1 MNPPQKTAQELLNM
15 ASDILVIDDEADIR
29 DLVSGILE
37 DDGHQ
42 VRTARD
48 SDEALE
54 ALRRRSPALVVLD
67 IWLQGSR
74 IDGLDLLAMLKEIDG
89 DLPVVVISGHGTIET
104 AVAAIRKGAYDF
116 VEKPFTA
123 DRLLLVVQR
132 ALEATRL
139 KRENTALK
147 ARSSVSDELIGSSAS
162 MGALRASIDR
172 VAQTNSRVLISGPAG
187 SGKEL
192 IARLLHE
199 RSPRAIGAFVA
210 INAASIAPDRM
221 ESEIFGEEGPDG
233 RPKKIGVFEQAHGGT
248 LFLDEVGDMPPETQS
263 KILRVL
269 VDQRFKRV
277 GGSTDVQ
284 VNVRVVSSSS
294 RDLRGDIEEGR
305 FREDLFHRLNV
316 VPLRAPSLAERRE
329 DIPDLAGYFVGRL
342 AGMSG
347 VPARHIAE
355 DALAAL
361 QAADWPGNVRQL
373 RNVIE
378 RILILATGD
387 AAVPVTVDSLPPEA
401 WPSAG
406 FSKHD
411 GLQEVIG
418 LPLRDARERF
428 EREYLNVQITR
439 FGGNISRTAAFIGME
454 RSALHRKLKSLGVEA
469 PGRNGHETA
478 E

>member
-1 MNPPQKTAQELLNM
+1 M

-37 DDGHQ
+37 DDGHH

-54 ALRRRSPALVVLD
+54 AFRRRTPSMVVLD

-74 IDGLDLLAMLKEIDG
+74 IDGLDLLGVFKEIDPEM
-89 DLPVVVISGHGTIET
+89 PVVVISGHGTIET
-104 AVAAIRKGAYDF
+104 AVAAIRKGAYEF

-132 ALEATRL
+132 ALETSRL
-139 KRENTALK
+139 RRENMALK
-147 ARSSVSDELIGSSAS
+147 ARSTASDDLIGSSPIMA
-162 MGALRASIDR
+162 ALRSSIER

-187 SGKEL
+187 AGKEL

-199 RSPRAIGAFVA
+199 RSTRQVGPFVA
-210 INAASIAPDRM
+210 INAASIAPERM
-221 ESEIFGEEGPDG
+221 ESEIFGEEAPDG

-248 LFLDEVGDMPPETQS
+248 LFLDEVGDMPPETQA

-269 VDQRFKRV
+269 VDQRFRRL

-284 VNVRVVSSSS
+284 VNVRVVSSAS
-294 RDLRGDIEEGR
+294 RDLRGDIESGR

-329 DIPDLAGYFVGRL
+329 DIPELAGYFVGRL
-342 AGMSG
+342 AGMTG
-347 VPARHIAE
+347 VPARQIGE

-387 AAVPVTVDSLPPEA
+387 PNEPVTVDALPPEA

-454 RSALHRKLKSLGVEA
+454 RSALHRKLKSLGVEP
-469 PGRNGHETA
+469 PGRNGHDTSETV
-478 E
+478 EGE

>member
-1 MNPPQKTAQELLNM
+1 M
-15 ASDILVIDDEADIR
+15 ASDILIIDDEADIR
-29 DLVSGILE
+29 ELVSGILQ

-42 VRTARD
+42 VRAARD
-48 SDEALE
+48 GEEALE
-54 ALRRRSPALVVLD
+54 AMRRRRPALVVLD

-74 IDGLDLLAMLKEIDG
+74 IDGLELLSMFKEIDP
-89 DLPVVVISGHGTIET
+89 DMPVIVISGHGTIET
-104 AVAAIRKGAYDF
+104 AVSAIRKGAYDF

-132 ALEATRL
+132 ALETARL
-139 KRENTALK
+139 KRENASLK
-147 ARSSVSDELIGSSAS
+147 QRSSVGDDLIGSSPA
-162 MGALRASIDR
+162 MAQLRSAIDR
-172 VAQTNSRVLISGPAG
+172 VAQTNSRVLIAGPAG

-192 IARLLHE
+192 VARLLHE
-199 RSPRAIGAFVA
+199 RSPRGAGPFVA
-210 INAASIAPDRM
+210 INAASIAPERM

-233 RPKKIGVFEQAHGGT
+233 RPRKIGVFEQAHTGT
-248 LFLDEVGDMPPETQS
+248 LFLDEVGDMPPETQA

-269 VDQRFKRV
+269 VDQRFRRL
-277 GGSTDVQ
+277 GGSLDVQ

-294 RDLRGDIEEGR
+294 RELRGDIEQGR

-316 VPLRAPSLAERRE
+316 VPLRAPSLSERRE
-329 DIPDLAGYFVGRL
+329 DIPELAGYFVARL

-347 VPARHIAE
+347 VSPRIIGE

-387 AAVPVTVDSLPPEA
+387 PLTPVTVDALPPEA

-454 RSALHRKLKSLGVEA
+454 RSALHRKLKSLGVDA
-469 PGRNGHETA
+469 PGRNGVEI

>member
-1 MNPPQKTAQELLNM
+1 MTQ
-15 ASDILVIDDEADIR
+15 DILVVDDEADIR

-48 SDEALE
+48 SDEALN
-54 ALRRRSPALVVLD
+54 AFGKRKPSLIVLD

-74 IDGLDLLAMLKEIDG
+74 MDGLDLLAIFKEMDP
-89 DLPVVVISGHGTIET
+89 DTPVVVISGHGTIET

-123 DRLLLVVQR
+123 DRLLHVVSR
-132 ALEATRL
+132 ALETARL
-139 KRENTALK
+139 KRENSELK
-147 ARSSVSDELIGSSAS
+147 AKSAASDNLIGSSAV
-162 MGALRASIDR
+162 MTALRASIDR
-172 VAQTNSRVLISGPAG
+172 VAQTNSRVLITGPAG
-187 SGKEL
+187 AGKEL

-199 RSPRAIGAFVA
+199 RSPRAGGAFVA
-210 INAASIAPDRM
+210 INAASIAPERM
-221 ESEIFGEEGPDG
+221 ETEIFGEEGPDG
-233 RPKKIGVFEQAHGGT
+233 RPKKIGVFEQAHMGT

-269 VDQRFKRV
+269 VDQRFKRLN
-277 GGSTDVQ
+277 GANDVQ
-284 VNVRVVSSSS
+284 VNVRVVSSTS
-294 RDLRGDIEEGR
+294 RDLTVDISEGR
-305 FREDLFHRLNV
+305 FREDLYHRLNV

-329 DIPDLAGYFVGRL
+329 DIPELAGYFVGRL

-347 VPARHIAE
+347 VPARAIGE
-355 DALAAL
+355 DALATL

-378 RILILATGD
+378 RILILAGGD
-387 AAVPVTVDSLPPEA
+387 PSTPVTVDSLPPEA
-401 WPSAG
+401 WPQAG

-411 GLQEVIG
+411 GLQQVIG

-454 RSALHRKLKSLGVEA
+454 RSALHRKLKSLGVDP
-469 PGRNGHETA
+469 PGRNGADPE
-478 E
+478 

>member
-1 MNPPQKTAQELLNM
+1 M
-15 ASDILVIDDEADIR
+15 ADILIIDDEADIR
-29 DLVSGILE
+29 DLVCGILE

-42 VRTARD
+42 VRAARD
-48 SDEALE
+48 SDEALD
-54 ALRRRSPALVVLD
+54 AMRRRRPSLVVLD

-74 IDGLDLLAMLKEIDG
+74 IDGLELLAMFKEIDP

-104 AVAAIRKGAYDF
+104 AVSAIRKGAYDF
-116 VEKPFTA
+116 IEKPFTA
-123 DRLLLVVQR
+123 DRLILVVQR
-132 ALEATRL
+132 ALEAARL
-139 KRENTALK
+139 KRENTALR
-147 ARSSVSDELIGSSAS
+147 ARAMASDDLIGSSAVI
-162 MGALRASIDR
+162 GALRSAIER

-192 IARLLHE
+192 VARLLHE
-199 RSPRAIGAFVA
+199 RSPRSTGPFVA

-233 RPKKIGVFEQAHGGT
+233 RPRKIGVFEQAHGGT
-248 LFLDEVGDMPPETQS
+248 LFLDEVGDMPIETQS

-269 VDQRFKRV
+269 VEQRFRRLD
-277 GGSTDVQ
+277 GNTDVQ
-284 VNVRVVSSSS
+284 VNVRVVSSTS
-294 RDLRGDIEEGR
+294 RDLRGDIEQQR

-347 VPARHIAE
+347 VPARQIGE

-378 RILILATGD
+378 RILILATGE
-387 AAVPVTVDSLPPEA
+387 VSSPVTVDCLPPDA

-406 FSKHD
+406 AKRD
-411 GLQEVIG
+411 GMQEVIA

-454 RSALHRKLKSLGVEA
+454 RSALHRKLKSLGVDP
-469 PGRNGHETA
+469 PGRNGQEA

>member
-1 MNPPQKTAQELLNM
+1 M

-29 DLVSGILE
+29 ELVSGILE
-37 DDGHQ
+37 DEGHV

-48 SDEALE
+48 GDEALD
-54 ALRRRSPALVVLD
+54 AVRRRRPSLAILD

-74 IDGLDLLAMLKEIDG
+74 IDGLELLSLLKDIDR
-89 DLPVVVISGHGTIET
+89 DMPVIVISGHGTIET

-116 VEKPFTA
+116 IEKPFTA
-123 DRLLLVVQR
+123 ERLLVIVDR
-132 ALEATRL
+132 AVETARL
-139 KRENTALK
+139 RRENANLRARQTASADL
-147 ARSSVSDELIGSSAS
+147 VGSSPVLAQ
-162 MGALRASIDR
+162 LRASIER
-172 VAQTNSRVLISGPAG
+172 VAQTNSRVLITGPAG

-192 IARLLHE
+192 VARLLHE
-199 RSPRAIGAFVA
+199 RSPRGAGPFVV

-233 RPKKIGVFEQAHGGT
+233 RPRKIGVFEQAHTGT
-248 LFLDEVGDMPPETQS
+248 LFLDEVGDMPLETQS

-269 VDQRFKRV
+269 VDQRFQRL
-277 GGSTDVQ
+277 GGSADVQ

-294 RDLRGDIEEGR
+294 RDLRGDIENAR

-316 VPLRAPSLAERRE
+316 VPLRVPSLAERRE
-329 DIPDLAGYFVGRL
+329 DIPELSAYFVARL
-342 AGMSG
+342 ADMSG
-347 VPARHIAE
+347 LAPREIAE
-355 DALAAL
+355 DAMAAL

-378 RILILATGD
+378 RILILAKGEP
-387 AAVPVTVDSLPPEA
+387 AQPVTIDTLPQEA
-401 WPSAG
+401 WPNAG
-406 FSKHD
+406 FSQHS

-418 LPLRDARERF
+418 LSLRDAREKF

-454 RSALHRKLKSLGVEA
+454 RSALHRKLKSLGVDA
-469 PGRNGHETA
+469 PGRLGA
-478 E
+478 EDA

>member
-1 MNPPQKTAQELLNM
+1 MFT
-15 ASDILVIDDEADIR
+15 
-29 DLVSGILE
+29 
-37 DDGHQ
+37 
-42 VRTARD
+42 
-48 SDEALE
+48 
-54 ALRRRSPALVVLD
+54 
-67 IWLQGSR
+67 
-74 IDGLDLLAMLKEIDG
+74 EIDPE
-89 DLPVVVISGHGTIET
+89 LPVIVISGHGTIET
-104 AVAAIRKGAYDF
+104 AVSAIRKGAYDF

-132 ALEATRL
+132 AMETARL
-139 KRENTALK
+139 KRENVALK
-147 ARSSVSDELIGSSAS
+147 ARSAAGDDLIGTSPVMANLRSA
-162 MGALRASIDR
+162 IDR
-172 VAQTNSRVLISGPAG
+172 VAQTNSRVLITGPAG

-192 IARLLHE
+192 VARLLHE
-199 RSPRAIGAFVA
+199 SSARAGAPFIV

-221 ESEIFGEEGPDG
+221 ESEIFGEEGPEG
-233 RPKKIGVFEQAHGGT
+233 RPRKIGVFEQAHSGT
-248 LFLDEVGDMPPETQS
+248 LFLDEVGDMPLETQS

-269 VDQRFKRV
+269 VDQRFHRL
-277 GGSTDVQ
+277 GGATDVQ

-294 RDLRGDIEEGR
+294 RDLRVDIEQGR
-305 FREDLFHRLNV
+305 FRENLFHRLNV

-329 DIPDLAGYFVGRL
+329 DIPELAGYFVGRL

-347 VPARHIAE
+347 VPARQIGE

-387 AAVPVTVDSLPPEA
+387 PSTPVTVDSLPAEA

-406 FSKHD
+406 ISKHD
-411 GLQEVIG
+411 GLQEVIA

-469 PGRNGHETA
+469 PGRNGA
-478 E
+478 EAE

>member
-1 MNPPQKTAQELLNM
+1 MAQ
-15 ASDILVIDDEADIR
+15 DILVIDDEADIR

-37 DDGHQ
+37 DEGAH

-48 SDEALE
+48 SDEAID
-54 ALRRRSPALVVLD
+54 ALRKRTPSLVVLD

-74 IDGLDLLAMLKEIDG
+74 IDGLELLSLFKEIDP

-123 DRLLLVVQR
+123 ERITLVVRR
-132 ALEATRL
+132 ALEAARL
-139 KRENTALK
+139 KRENVELK
-147 ARSSVSDELIGSSAS
+147 ARSVASDELIGSSPA
-162 MGALRASIDR
+162 MATLRNAIDR
-172 VAQTNSRVLISGPAG
+172 VAQTNSRVLVTGPAG

-192 IARLLHE
+192 VARLLHQK
-199 RSPRAIGAFVA
+199 SPRASGAFVA
-210 INAASIAPDRM
+210 INAASIAPERM
-221 ESEIFGEEGPDG
+221 ESELFGEEGADG
-233 RPKKIGVFEQAHGGT
+233 RPRKIGVFEQAHGGT
-248 LFLDEVGDMPPETQS
+248 LFLDEVGDMPLETQS

-269 VDQRFKRV
+269 VDQRFRRL
-277 GGSTDVQ
+277 GGDTDVQ
-284 VNVRVVSSSS
+284 VNVRVVSSAS
-294 RDLRGDIEEGR
+294 RDLADDISQQR
-305 FREDLFHRLNV
+305 FREDLYHRLNV
-316 VPLRAPSLAERRE
+316 VPLRAPGLSERRE
-329 DIPDLAGYFVGRL
+329 DIPELAGYFVGRL

-347 VPARHIAE
+347 VPARQIGE

-387 AAVPVTVDSLPPEA
+387 PNTPVTVDTLPPDA

-406 FSKHD
+406 AAKHD
-411 GLQEVIG
+411 GLQQVIG

-469 PGRNGHETA
+469 PGRLGHDVE
-478 E
+478 

>member
-1 MNPPQKTAQELLNM
+1 M
-15 ASDILVIDDEADIR
+15 ATDILVIDDEADIR

-48 SDEALE
+48 SDEALD
-54 ALRRRSPALVVLD
+54 AFSRRKPSLVVLD

-74 IDGLDLLAMLKEIDG
+74 MDGLDLLSTFKEIDP
-89 DLPVVVISGHGTIET
+89 DLPVLVISGHGTIET

-132 ALEATRL
+132 ALEATHLR
-139 KRENTALK
+139 RENTALR
-147 ARSSVSDELIGSSAS
+147 ARGGFGDDLIGSSAV
-162 MGALRASIDR
+162 MAALRAAIDR
-172 VAQTNSRVLISGPAG
+172 VAQTNSRVLIAGPAG

-192 IARLLHE
+192 VARLLHE
-199 RSPRAIGAFVA
+199 RSGRGGGQFVA
-210 INAASIAPDRM
+210 INAASIAPERM

-248 LFLDEVGDMPPETQS
+248 LFLDEVGDMPLETQS

-269 VDQRFKRV
+269 VEQRFRRL
-277 GGSTDVQ
+277 GGGNDVQ

-294 RDLRGDIEEGR
+294 RELRGDIEEGR

-329 DIPDLAGYFVGRL
+329 DIPELAGYFVGRL

-347 VPARHIAE
+347 VP
-355 DALAAL
+355 
-361 QAADWPGNVRQL
+361 PRQ
-373 RNVIE
+373 
-378 RILILATGD
+378 
-387 AAVPVTVDSLPPEA
+387 
-401 WPSAG
+401 
-406 FSKHD
+406 
-411 GLQEVIG
+411 IG
-418 LPLRDARERF
+418 E
-428 EREYLNVQITR
+428 
-439 FGGNISRTAAFIGME
+439 
-454 RSALHRKLKSLGVEA
+454 
-469 PGRNGHETA
+469 
-478 E
+478 

>member
-1 MNPPQKTAQELLNM
+1 M

-48 SDEALE
+48 SDEALD
-54 ALRRRSPALVVLD
+54 AFSRRKPSLVVLD
-67 IWLQGSR
+67 VWLQGSR
-74 IDGLDLLAMLKEIDG
+74 IDGLDLLATFKEIDPE
-89 DLPVVVISGHGTIET
+89 LPVVMISGHGTIDT
-104 AVAAIRKGAYDF
+104 AVTAIRKGAYDF
-116 VEKPFTA
+116 IEKPFTA
-123 DRLLLVVQR
+123 DRLLLFVTR
-132 ALEATRL
+132 ALEAARL
-139 KRENTALK
+139 KRENTSLR
-147 ARSSVSDELIGSSAS
+147 ARSAFSDDLIGSSAVIA
-162 MGALRASIDR
+162 ALRSSIER
-172 VAQTNSRVLISGPAG
+172 VAQTNSRVLITGPAG

-192 IARLLHE
+192 VARLLHE
-199 RSPRAIGAFVA
+199 RSGRGGGQFVP

-248 LFLDEVGDMPPETQS
+248 LFLDEVGDMPLETQS

-269 VDQRFKRV
+269 VEQRFKRLD
-277 GGSTDVQ
+277 GANDVQ
-284 VNVRVVSSSS
+284 VNVRVVSSTS
-294 RDLRGDIEEGR
+294 RDLRGDIEQGR

-316 VPLRAPSLAERRE
+316 VPLRAPGLSERRE
-329 DIPDLAGYFVGRL
+329 DIPELAGYFVGRL

-347 VPARHIAE
+347 VPPRQIAE
-355 DALAAL
+355 DALGVL

-387 AAVPVTVDSLPPEA
+387 PNTAVTVDALPPEA
-401 WPSAG
+401 WPSSG
-406 FSKHD
+406 RSKND

-469 PGRNGHETA
+469 PGRGNGQEA

>member
-1 MNPPQKTAQELLNM
+1 M
-15 ASDILVIDDEADIR
+15 ATDILVIDDEADIR

-42 VRTARD
+42 VRAARD
-48 SDEALE
+48 SDEALD
-54 ALRRRSPALVVLD
+54 AFRRRAPSLIVLD
-67 IWLQGSR
+67 VWLQGSR
-74 IDGLDLLAMLKEIDG
+74 MDGLELLATFKEIDP

-132 ALEATRL
+132 ALETTRL

-147 ARSSVSDELIGSSAS
+147 ARSAASDELIGSSAV
-162 MGALRASIDR
+162 MAALRSAIDR
-172 VAQTNSRVLISGPAG
+172 VAQTNSRVLITGPAG
-187 SGKEL
+187 AGKEL
-192 IARLLHE
+192 VARLLHE
-199 RSPRAIGAFVA
+199 RSPRAVGQFVA

-233 RPKKIGVFEQAHGGT
+233 RPRKIGVFEQAHGGT
-248 LFLDEVGDMPPETQS
+248 LFLDEVGDMPLETQS

-269 VDQRFKRV
+269 VDQRFRRL

-284 VNVRVVSSSS
+284 VNVRVVSSTS
-294 RDLRGDIEEGR
+294 RELRGDIEEGR

-329 DIPDLAGYFVGRL
+329 DIPELAGYFVGRL
-342 AGMSG
+342 AGMTG
-347 VPARHIAE
+347 VPPRQIGE

-387 AAVPVTVDSLPPEA
+387 IGTPVTVDALPPEA

-454 RSALHRKLKSLGVEA
+454 RSALHRKLKSLGVEP
-469 PGRNGHETA
+469 PGRNGHDLET